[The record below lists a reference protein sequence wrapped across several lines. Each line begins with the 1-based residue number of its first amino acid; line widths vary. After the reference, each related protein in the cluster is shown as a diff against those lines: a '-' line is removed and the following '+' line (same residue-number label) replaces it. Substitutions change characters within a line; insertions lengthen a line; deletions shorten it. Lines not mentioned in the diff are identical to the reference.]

1 MGKKIS
7 VDDPGTIAET
17 LEEKESLCPLKEG
30 IGNSGRA
37 QGSCYAMKGEN

>member
-1 MGKKIS
+1 MAEQ
-7 VDDPGTIAET
+7 GTFAVT
-17 LEEKESLCPLKEG
+17 LGEKESLPPVEEG